1 MRQDYGKNAG
11 REIKSDI
18 RRLPQILLSAAALF
32 LYYYLIESFKK
43 INEDNLMQS
52 EDNDDGGLT
61 PTEEADEAMRKLDR
75 LELNISIK

>member
-1 MRQDYGKNAG
+1 MLKYYVQ
-11 REIKSDI
+11 
-18 RRLPQILLSAAALF
+18 
-32 LYYYLIESFKK
+32 LYYYLIENFKK

-61 PTEEADEAMRKLDR
+61 PTEEADDAMRKLDR

>member
-1 MRQDYGKNAG
+1 M
-11 REIKSDI
+11 
-18 RRLPQILLSAAALF
+18 
-32 LYYYLIESFKK
+32 LYYYLIEGFKK